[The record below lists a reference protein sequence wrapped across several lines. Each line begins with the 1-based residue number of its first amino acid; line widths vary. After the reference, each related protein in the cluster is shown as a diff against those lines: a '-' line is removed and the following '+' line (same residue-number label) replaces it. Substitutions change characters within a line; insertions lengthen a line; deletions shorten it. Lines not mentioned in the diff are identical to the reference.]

1 MIEIKI
7 TGDTA
12 NDIMNDLF
20 VLAAA
25 WAKEPQEATGGPAEG
40 EGVKLPTE
48 TPPSP
53 QEPTSAKSEPPAMEL
68 KPENPM
74 VAAFAKKDGSNVKQC
89 IRPEDFGTIKQK
101 VSDFIQ
107 KDKAANS
114 KALKQFLADHGSHKL
129 SELDEKFIPDLQ
141 KLIEGDAIA

>member
-12 NDIMNDLF
+12 NAIMNDLF

-25 WAKEPQEATGGPAEG
+25 WAKEPEKATEALEKAQEVKVSADPA
-40 EGVKLPTE
+40 KA
-48 TPPSP
+48 P
-53 QEPTSAKSEPPAMEL
+53 QNETSAKSEPVS
-68 KPENPM
+68 PM
-74 VAAFAKKDGSNVKQC
+74 VKQFASPDGSNVKQC
-89 IRPEDFGTIKQK
+89 IKAEDFGTIKQK

>member
-7 TGDTA
+7 TGNTA
-12 NDIMNDLF
+12 NAIMNDLF

-25 WAKEPQEATGGPAEG
+25 WAKEPEKATEALEKAQEVKVPAETA
-40 EGVKLPTE
+40 KA
-48 TPPSP
+48 P
-53 QEPTSAKSEPPAMEL
+53 QNETSAKSEPVS
-68 KPENPM
+68 PM
-74 VAAFAKKDGSNVKQC
+74 VKQSASPDGSNVKQC
-89 IRPEDFGTIKQK
+89 VRKEDFGIIKQK
-101 VSDFIQ
+101 VAEFIQ